1 MRKPRTAACVAGQK
15 NLLLSCFMGATLLLS
30 CPAWSQLVK
39 LAPRLNGQRFVE
51 ATGGLT
57 GISNQLRLKN
67 SGWHGSLTTGRYN
80 KNLNAWKWTISYVRK
95 PLPTLRPDSLAT
107 ANTPQQTLVEQ
118 FTVGYGREF
127 VLYKSVFRTF
137 LVRGQMQPFIGYES
151 INHHRQ
157 PLTSDS
163 TFSVRSQP
171 LAGADLGLEIE
182 FQPVVLGIRQRW
194 TPTSDVGRW
203 RMLVYVGVRLGWR

>member
-1 MRKPRTAACVAGQK
+1 MRKPRIAACVAGPK

-30 CPAWSQLVK
+30 FPAWSQSVK

-57 GISNQLRLKN
+57 GIPNQLRLKN
-67 SGWHGSLTTGRYN
+67 SGWHGSLSTGRYN

-95 PLPTLRPDSLAT
+95 PLPTSRPDSLIT
-107 ANTPQQTLVEQ
+107 ARNSQHALVEQ

-127 VLYKSVFRTF
+127 VVYKSVFRTF
-137 LVRGQMQPFIGYES
+137 LVRGQVQPFVGYES
-151 INHHRQ
+151 INHNRQ

-163 TFSVRSQP
+163 TFSARSQP
-171 LAGADLGLEIE
+171 LAGADFGLEIE
-182 FQPVVLGIRQRW
+182 LQPVVLGIRQRW

-203 RMLVYVGVRLGWR
+203 DTLVYLGVRFGWW